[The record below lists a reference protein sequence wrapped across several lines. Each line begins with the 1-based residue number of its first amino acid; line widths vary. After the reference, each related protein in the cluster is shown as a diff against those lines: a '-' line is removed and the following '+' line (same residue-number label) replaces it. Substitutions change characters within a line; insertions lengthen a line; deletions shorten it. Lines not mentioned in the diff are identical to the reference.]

1 MTVTS
6 SVFLDQTSLA
16 FPSKSTKITVS
27 SHVTGS
33 ADIISHVDAAITGT
47 AYITGYTNA
56 GTTLTVTAVI
66 GCVSVGM
73 LVTGITTPSTIA
85 SIATGSGGVG
95 TYTLTTTQASATG
108 SSGTP
113 VTTII
118 ARNMQST
125 NLLYVGWQKL
135 AVVSGYVPG
144 VASSGGALTT
154 SYTLG
159 VPIGTYATTGSTY
172 SPMFQYVY
180 AAPLA
185 DAAASATGSAITG
198 TAFTTTGTFSVG
210 QLITGTGV
218 APGTVIVSG
227 AASPYTVNIS
237 QTVTATTI
245 TGYPMKYLIVRWDP
259 LKQIFWTS
267 TCEAYS
273 LTSNTITNE
282 CWTNAGAFTQHYD
295 VRDSFIWVN
304 ITNRHVVLWPFVKNE
319 PNLWAGVFEFERVA
333 PEDTVANNAPPWAWT
348 NSLILGTPYGATN
361 NTTGSVDSFSKT
373 MLAFPRTGDGQTGA
387 GAAQTYATMTIRGM
401 FPPYY
406 PQLTALSSA
415 TVATTYSTDTNSGHL
430 GSYHDMT
437 YGWDSSTAKAIASP
451 ISADA
456 FTKSLPLGRMYCA
469 SITKPIGSHLD
480 TINMTVDS
488 AGGWA
493 SASGTATD
501 CVILPL
507 NGGYDQASS
516 ALPQTYATSHVSGPN
531 KSGTVVINSTALAAG
546 FTKVIAIGD
555 TLWAACPSTV
565 GTTPNSLG
573 GVYTW
578 NMNATGSSPVRI
590 LESSTGVFDI
600 LFDGVRSVYA
610 ATSAGITKID
620 TEVTANQYSLADTT
634 NGGPAFL
641 SMDNTYIYASTRT
654 ASTTPTVRVYA
665 PGLYTAAPT
674 LYSSYTPSATVG
686 ASVTFGTPYPDYNGS
701 LFLLNTSSG
710 TTLGAKVA
718 KAAVASTTSTETYAA
733 SLVSGSGITTTQSQ
747 ALYIDPLSG
756 TIYFMQSTG
765 TTFIMRILGT
775 VATNNSTSIITA
787 ATTPSGMA
795 TGTITGSSSSSRG
808 ATGTADNLGEL
819 KILPYR
825 GNFQVYT
832 MGTYSV
838 SGQNVRHQFQSPNYL
853 NAPGGNLLLYTGAT
867 VSIADVSSG
876 QVTGSFCNYMGSSG
890 SRLYGSGYSATGT
903 ASSLFWTSNIYPLTN
918 AKEGTT
924 GRLLVKG

>member
-6 SVFLDQTSLA
+6 SVFLDQTGFA

-27 SHVTGS
+27 SHTTGS

-47 AYITGYTNA
+47 AYITGYAT

-66 GCVSVGM
+66 GCISVGM
-73 LVTGITTPSTIA
+73 YVTAINNPCTISA
-85 SIATGSGGVG
+85 IATGSGGVG
-95 TYTLTTTQASATG
+95 TYTLATNQASATG

-144 VASSGGALTT
+144 VAATGGAITT
-154 SYTLG
+154 AYTLG
-159 VPIGTYATTGSTY
+159 VPIGTYVSTGNSTY
-172 SPMFQYVY
+172 SPMSQYVY
-180 AAPLA
+180 AAPLV
-185 DAAASATGSAITG
+185 DAAASATGSIISLTTFTPG
-198 TAFTTTGTFSVG
+198 TTTGTFSVG

-227 AASPYTVNIS
+227 TGPTYTVNIS
-237 QTVTATTI
+237 QTVASTTI
-245 TGYPMKYLIVRWDP
+245 TGYPMKYLLVRWDP

-273 LTSNTITNE
+273 LTSNAITNE

-333 PEDTVANNAPPWAWT
+333 PEDTAANNAPPWAWT

-361 NTTGSVDSFSKT
+361 NTTASVDSFSKT
-373 MLAFPRTGDGQTGA
+373 MLAFPRTQDGQTGA
-387 GAAQTYATMTIRGM
+387 GAAQTYATMTNRGM

-415 TVATTYSTDTNSGHL
+415 AVATTYSTDTNSCHL

-469 SITKPIGSHLD
+469 SITKPIGSYLD

-488 AGGWA
+488 SGGWA
-493 SASGTATD
+493 SSSGTATD

-507 NGGYDQASS
+507 NGGYDQQSAS
-516 ALPQTYATSHVSGPN
+516 LPQVYSTSHVNGPY
-531 KSGTVVINSTALAAG
+531 KSGTVTINSVALAAG

-565 GTTPNSLG
+565 GTTPNCLG

-590 LESSTGVFDI
+590 LESSSGVTDI

-620 TEVTANQYSLADTT
+620 TEVTANQYSLSDTT
-634 NGGPAFL
+634 TGGLAFL

-654 ASTTPTVRVYA
+654 ASTTPLVRVYTPNSYTTA
-665 PGLYTAAPT
+665 PAA
-674 LYSSYTPSATVG
+674 YSTYTPSTFTTSTTV
-686 ASVTFGTPYPDYNGS
+686 GTPYPDYNGS
-701 LFLLNTSSG
+701 FFAVNTNSVAA
-710 TTLGAKVA
+710 TARIA
-718 KAAVASTTSTETYAA
+718 KATVASTTCTEATLPTA
-733 SLVSGSGITTTQSQ
+733 VSGSNTSVAQSHNI
-747 ALYIDPLSG
+747 YIDPLSG
-756 TIYFMQSTG
+756 SIFFLQLTAAS
-765 TTFIMRILGT
+765 FIFRTWGT
-775 VATNNSTSIITA
+775 VAAS
-787 ATTPSGMA
+787 A
-795 TGTITGSSSSSRG
+795 TGAGTPTSGASGAITGISNANRG

-825 GNFQVYT
+825 GNFQAYP
-832 MGTYSV
+832 MGTYSIA
-838 SGQNVRHQFQSPNYL
+838 GQNIRFQFQSPNYANL
-853 NAPGGNLLLYTGAT
+853 PGTNLLLYTGST
-867 VSIADVSSG
+867 VSITDSSTG
-876 QVTGSFCNYMGSSG
+876 QVTGSYCNYIGSSG
-890 SRLYGSGYSATGT
+890 SRLYGSGYSSSSGT
-903 ASSLFWTSNIYPLTN
+903 ISSLFWTSNIYPLTN

>member
-6 SVFLDQTSLA
+6 SVFLDQTGFA

-27 SHVTGS
+27 SHTTGS

-47 AYITGYTNA
+47 AYITGYTA
-56 GTTLTVTAVI
+56 VGTTTLTVTAVI
-66 GCVSVGM
+66 GCISVGM
-73 LVTGITTPSTIA
+73 YVTGITTPTTIA
-85 SIATGSGGVG
+85 SIGTTSGGVG
-95 TYTLTTTQASATG
+95 TYTLTTSQGSATG

-118 ARNMQST
+118 ARNMQSN

-144 VASSGGALTT
+144 VAATGGAITT
-154 SYTLG
+154 AYTLG
-159 VPIGTYATTGSTY
+159 VPIGTYVSTGNSTY
-172 SPMFQYVY
+172 SPMSQYVY
-180 AAPLA
+180 AAPLV
-185 DAAASATGSAITG
+185 DAAASATGSIST

-227 AASPYTVNIS
+227 TSSPYTVNIS
-237 QTVTATTI
+237 QTVASTTI

-273 LTSNTITNE
+273 LTSNAITNE

-333 PEDTVANNAPPWAWT
+333 PEDTTANNAPPWAWT

-387 GAAQTYATMTIRGM
+387 GAAQTYATMTNRGM

-415 TVATTYSTDTNSGHL
+415 AVSTTYSTDTNSCHL

-469 SITKPIGSHLD
+469 SITKPIGSYLD

-488 AGGWA
+488 SGGWA
-493 SASGTATD
+493 SSSGTATD

-507 NGGYDQASS
+507 NGGYDQQSA
-516 ALPQTYATSHVSGPN
+516 ALPQAYSTSHVNGPY
-531 KSGTVVINSTALAAG
+531 KSGTVTINSVSLAAG

-555 TLWAACPSTV
+555 TLWAACPSTA
-565 GTTPNSLG
+565 GTTPNCLG

-590 LESSTGVFDI
+590 LEASTGVFDI

-610 ATSAGITKID
+610 ATGAGITKID
-620 TEVTANQYSLADTT
+620 TEVTANQYPLTDGTIG
-634 NGGPAFL
+634 GGPAFL
-641 SMDNTYIYASTRT
+641 SMDNQYLYASTRT
-654 ASTTPTVRVYA
+654 ASTTPIVRVYT
-665 PGLYTAAPT
+665 PGSYTTVPAVYSTYTATTFAVST
-674 LYSSYTPSATVG
+674 TV
-686 ASVTFGTPYPDYNGS
+686 GTPYPDYNGS
-701 LFLLNTSSG
+701 FFVVSTNSVALA
-710 TTLGAKVA
+710 AKIA
-718 KAAVASTTSTETYAA
+718 KATVAFTTCTEATAPTA
-733 SLVSGSGITTTQSQ
+733 VSGSNNAITQSHNI
-747 ALYIDPLSG
+747 YIDPLSG
-756 TIYFMQSTG
+756 SIFFLQLTGATSTYVFR
-765 TTFIMRILGT
+765 TWGT
-775 VATNNSTSIITA
+775 VAASATA
-787 ATTPSGMA
+787 AGVPTYGGSGA
-795 TGTITGSSSSSRG
+795 ITGTVSSSNRN

-825 GNFQVYT
+825 GNFQAYT
-832 MGTYSV
+832 LGTHSGT
-838 SGQNVRHQFQSPNYL
+838 GQNVRFQFQSPNYL
-853 NAPGGNLLLYTGAT
+853 DAPGSNLLLYTGAT
-867 VSIADVSSG
+867 AAIITS
-876 QVTGSFCNYMGSSG
+876 QVTGLNCNYMGSSG
-890 SRLYGSGYSATGT
+890 SRLYGAAYTATGT
-903 ASSLFWTSNIYPLTN
+903 SSNLFYTTNIYPLTN